1 MERRSELPAPYWRLG
16 AEAKEEE
23 GSSRGRLFMPPAIA
37 AAAAAWIGRRRR
49 VSIRFDSF
57 RLGSA
62 RPPLGRLCVCVCLEE
77 VGLNGVRC
85 GRVVAWRGVAVFLLS
100 SGSVDWGEVLEDDC
114 GYV

>member
-37 AAAAAWIGRRRR
+37 AAAWIGRRRR
-49 VSIRFDSF
+49 VSIRFDSI

-62 RPPLGRLCVCVCLEE
+62 AARSALRLRLCLEE
-77 VGLNGVRC
+77 VWLGLNGVRC

-114 GYV
+114 GCV